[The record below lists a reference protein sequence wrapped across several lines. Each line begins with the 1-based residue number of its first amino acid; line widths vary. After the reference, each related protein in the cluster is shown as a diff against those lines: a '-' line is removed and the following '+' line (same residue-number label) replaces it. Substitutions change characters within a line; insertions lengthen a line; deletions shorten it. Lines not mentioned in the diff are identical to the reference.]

1 MLQCGVFM
9 VREIRNH
16 ESGYARFLSATSFI
30 YSSCALK
37 NVRVWSVGVVNIV
50 FNDCAM

>member
-1 MLQCGVFM
+1 M

-16 ESGYARFLSATSFI
+16 ESGYARLLSATSFI